1 MVAGEQGGSAGEL
14 EYWAP
19 SAGAERE
26 ALGRE
31 EMEER
36 RPWFG
41 SRGSKD
47 DRRGEGTAS
56 RLCWRACSQW
66 RPAARVDE
74 VRAGG
79 SG

>member
-1 MVAGEQGGSAGEL
+1 VAGEQGGSAGEL

-41 SRGSKD
+41 RRGSRD
-47 DRRGEGTAS
+47 DRRGDGAAS
-56 RLCWRACSQW
+56 RLRWRARGRR
-66 RPAARVDE
+66 RPAARAGE